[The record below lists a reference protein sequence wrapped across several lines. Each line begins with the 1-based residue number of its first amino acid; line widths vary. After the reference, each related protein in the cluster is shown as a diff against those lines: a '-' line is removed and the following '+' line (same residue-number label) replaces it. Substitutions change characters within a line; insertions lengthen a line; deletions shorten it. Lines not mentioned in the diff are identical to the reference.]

1 MDDASEDDNIL
12 EDVTTLVN
20 TLEVV
25 DDIVVTDSMGEA
37 DDELAVSEVVVTADD
52 SEVGCKDGVTNL
64 DDGVLSVLWVGVG
77 VAIVGLELELDIT
90 GGLILKSKNIVVSEY
105 GSLAN

>member
-1 MDDASEDDNIL
+1 MDDASEDDNTL

-37 DDELAVSEVVVTADD
+37 DDELVVSEVVVTADD
-52 SEVGCKDGVTNL
+52 SEVGCKDGVTKL
-64 DDGVLSVLWVGVG
+64 DDGVLSMLWVGVG
-77 VAIVGLELELDIT
+77 VAIVGLERELDIT